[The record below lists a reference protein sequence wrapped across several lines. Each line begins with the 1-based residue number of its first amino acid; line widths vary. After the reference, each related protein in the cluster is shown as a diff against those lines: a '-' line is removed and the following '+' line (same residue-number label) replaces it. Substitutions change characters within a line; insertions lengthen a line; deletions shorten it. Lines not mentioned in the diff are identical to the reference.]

1 MFSQRRVRENRSAQ
15 GLWRPGVMPVPTVSS
30 AAFVESLQDIRPGH
44 VQRWGNAHD
53 LLISRDAK
61 SPDKRLGKREE

>member
-1 MFSQRRVRENRSAQ
+1 MRENRSAQ
-15 GLWRPGVMPVPTVSS
+15 GLWRPRVRPVPTASS
-30 AAFVESLQDIRPGH
+30 AAFTESLQDIRPGH
-44 VQRWGNAHD
+44 VQRWGNTRY

>member
-1 MFSQRRVRENRSAQ
+1 
-15 GLWRPGVMPVPTVSS
+15 MPVPTVSS